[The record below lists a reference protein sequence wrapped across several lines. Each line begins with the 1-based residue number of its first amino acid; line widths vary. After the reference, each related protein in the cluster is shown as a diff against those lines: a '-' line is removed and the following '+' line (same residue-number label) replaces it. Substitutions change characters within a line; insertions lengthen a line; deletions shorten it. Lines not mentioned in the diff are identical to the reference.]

1 VSESEYSPDV
11 HVVME
16 IVNDVM
22 MKMNWKMR
30 RTSGVMRE

>member
-11 HVVME
+11 HVVMG